1 MDGCYQA
8 GTQKRMEEATVAKA
22 FFCLFS
28 IMLYAKTVNP
38 RFLFFLLRIKL
49 FPTRRAR
56 PIQHHISSGQET
68 SGIQLCLRLVSGDI
82 HVTIRSF
89 PSFCSFFPFFCVA
102 AELRIP
108 KVTLQVLASQNRKS
122 RGARLAPRR
131 SS

>member
-1 MDGCYQA
+1 
-8 GTQKRMEEATVAKA
+8 MEEATVAKA
-22 FFCLFS
+22 FLSFFDP
-28 IMLYAKTVNP
+28 LYAKTVNP
-38 RFLFFLLRIKL
+38 RFLFFLLRIRL

-82 HVTIRSF
+82 HVTTRSF

-108 KVTLQVLASQNRKS
+108 KVTLQVLASQKPLKS